1 MNYCL
6 NPSCPSPKNPDK
18 ATTCQACGSKLL
30 LRDRYRILGALGH
43 GGFGA
48 TFLVQDVYLPGKPYS
63 VIKQLRPNNS
73 NPNMFQVAKK
83 LFEREAETMG
93 KIGHHPQIPRL
104 LDYFEDNQRFY
115 LVQEYVKGHNL
126 QQEVS
131 KNGTYTESSVK
142 QFLNELLPILRD
154 IHAQQVIHR
163 DIKPANIVRRAQD
176 GKLVLIDFGIVK
188 NQVNQGDAN
197 STGNTAL
204 TQFAVGT
211 PGFAPP
217 EQLALRPVYAS
228 DIYAL
233 GVTSIYLLT
242 GKAPK
247 DFESD
252 PVTGEINWSQHIDVS
267 RHLIDIL
274 EKMMEVSVR
283 SRYKTAEEVMKA
295 MDIQPYMQSLAQ
307 GLLTQP
313 NQKPQAVKQSVPL
326 PDSNLATKPNDL
338 AQAIRD
344 RRVRR
349 GMSVVGN
356 NSTTQT
362 NTAIDSSRTSTRPS
376 VTPNTSV
383 QDAVSMRPRA
393 TTPPKATKV
402 DAETLKAYYAKGRR
416 DFTRYDFNFINLQ
429 KANFDDCTFN
439 QSKFLKANLQ
449 GSDFSRGNFSQA
461 DLRQTILKD
470 TKFGRAY
477 LGGANLEGADLR
489 GADLSH
495 ANLKDA
501 NLKGANLCGANLY
514 HAILTEEQLVLAKT
528 NWATTMPTGKRGFW

>member
-6 NPSCPSPKNPDK
+6 NPSCSKPKNPDQAK
-18 ATTCQACGSKLL
+18 ICQACGSKLL
-30 LRDRYRILGALGH
+30 LRDRYRVLGALGH

-48 TFLVQDVYLPGKPYS
+48 TFLVQDIYLPGKPYS
-63 VIKQLRPNNS
+63 VIKQLRPNSS
-73 NPNMFQVAKK
+73 NPSMFQVAKK

-104 LDYFEDNQRFY
+104 LDYFEDSQRFY

-126 QQEVS
+126 QQEVA
-131 KNGTYTESSVK
+131 KNGPFTESSVK
-142 QFLNELLPILRD
+142 QFLNELLPILQN
-154 IHAQQVIHR
+154 IHAQQIIHR
-163 DIKPANIVRRAQD
+163 DIKPANIIRRAQD

-233 GVTSIYLLT
+233 GVTSVYLLT

-247 DFESD
+247 DFDSD
-252 PVTGEINWSQHIDVS
+252 PVTGEINWSQHLDVS
-267 RHLIDIL
+267 KHLIDIL

-283 SRYKTAEEVMKA
+283 SRYKTAEEVIKA
-295 MDIQPYMQSLAQ
+295 MEIQPYMQSLAQ
-307 GLLTQP
+307 GMLTQP
-313 NQKPQAVKQSVPL
+313 NPQQIIRQPQPAITNINP
-326 PDSNLATKPNDL
+326 NAKPNDL

-344 RRVRR
+344 RRMRR

-356 NSTTQT
+356 NAAAQT
-362 NTAIDSSRTSTRPS
+362 NTIVNNPNVRSS
-376 VTPNTSV
+376 TPNTSI
-383 QDAVSMRPRA
+383 QGTAPLRQRT
-393 TTPPKATKV
+393 TTPLKPPKV
-402 DAETLKAYYAKGRR
+402 DAETLKEYYAKGRR
-416 DFTRYDFNFINLQ
+416 DFTRYDFNFINLP

-439 QSKFLKANLQ
+439 QARFLKANLQ

-461 DLRQTILKD
+461 DLRQAVLKD
-470 TKFGRAY
+470 AKFSRAY

-495 ANLKDA
+495 ANLKEA

-514 HAILTEEQLVLAKT
+514 HAVLTEEQLVMAKT
-528 NWATTMPTGKRGFW
+528 NWATVMPTGKRGFW

>member
-6 NPSCPSPKNPDK
+6 NPSCSKPKNPDRAK
-18 ATTCQACGSKLL
+18 ICEACGSKLL

-48 TFLVQDVYLPGKPYS
+48 TFLVQDIYLPGKPYS
-63 VIKQLRPNNS
+63 VIKQLRPNS
-73 NPNMFQVAKK
+73 TNPNMFQVAKK

-126 QQEVS
+126 QQEVA
-131 KNGTYTESSVK
+131 KKGPFTESDVK

-163 DIKPANIVRRAQD
+163 DIKPANIIRRAQD
-176 GKLVLIDFGIVK
+176 GRLVLIDFGIVK
-188 NQVNQGDAN
+188 NQVDRGEDAG
-197 STGNTAL
+197 TGNTAL

-217 EQLALRPVYAS
+217 EQLALRPVYSS

-233 GVTSIYLLT
+233 GVTCVYLLT

-252 PVTGEINWSQHIDVS
+252 PITGEINWSQHLDIS
-267 RHLIDIL
+267 HHLVEIL

-283 SRYKTAEEVMKA
+283 NRYKMAEEVIKA
-295 MDIQPYMQSLAQ
+295 MEIQPYMQSLAQ
-307 GLLTQP
+307 GMLTQP
-313 NQKPQAVKQSVPL
+313 SPQKTPQQLASIAN
-326 PDSNLATKPNDL
+326 SNPAGKPNDL

-344 RRVRR
+344 RRMRR
-349 GMSVVGN
+349 GMNVVGSN
-356 NSTTQT
+356 MATQA
-362 NTAIDSSRTSTRPS
+362 NTGINGAMTGIRSSVSPHTSIQGTIPPKPRT
-376 VTPNTSV
+376 
-383 QDAVSMRPRA
+383 
-393 TTPPKATKV
+393 TTPTKPPKV
-402 DAETLKAYYAKGRR
+402 DAETLKAYYARGRR

-429 KANFDDCTFN
+429 KATLDDCTFN
-439 QSKFLKANLQ
+439 QAKFLKANLQ

-461 DLRQTILKD
+461 DLRQAILKD
-470 TKFGRAY
+470 AKLGRAY

-514 HAILTEEQLVLAKT
+514 HAILKEEQIVLAKT
-528 NWATTMPTGKRGFW
+528 NWATVMPTGKRGFW

>member
-6 NPSCPSPKNPDK
+6 NPSCPKPKNPDQAK
-18 ATTCQACGSKLL
+18 TCQACGSKLL
-30 LRDRYRILGALGH
+30 LRDRYRVLGALGH

-48 TFLVQDVYLPGKPYS
+48 TFLVQDIYLPGKPYS
-63 VIKQLRPNNS
+63 VIKQLRPNSS
-73 NPNMFQVAKK
+73 NPSMFQVAKK

-126 QQEVS
+126 QQEVA
-131 KNGTYTESSVK
+131 KNGPFTESSVK
-142 QFLNELLPILRD
+142 QFLNELLPILQN
-154 IHAQQVIHR
+154 IHAQQIIHR
-163 DIKPANIVRRAQD
+163 DIKPANIIRRAQD

-233 GVTSIYLLT
+233 GVTSVYLLT

-247 DFESD
+247 DFDSD
-252 PVTGEINWSQHIDVS
+252 PVTGEINWSQHLDVS
-267 RHLIDIL
+267 KHLIDIL

-283 SRYKTAEEVMKA
+283 SRYKTAEEVIKA
-295 MDIQPYMQSLAQ
+295 MEIQPYMQSLAQ
-307 GLLTQP
+307 GMLTQP
-313 NQKPQAVKQSVPL
+313 TPQQMVRQPQAAIP
-326 PDSNLATKPNDL
+326 NAKPNDL

-344 RRVRR
+344 RRMRR
-349 GMSVVGN
+349 GMNVVGSN
-356 NSTTQT
+356 IATQA
-362 NTAIDSSRTSTRPS
+362 NTAVNNPAVRSSIS
-376 VTPNTSV
+376 PNTSV
-383 QDAVSMRPRA
+383 QGTVPLRQRT
-393 TTPPKATKV
+393 TTPLKPPKV
-402 DAETLKAYYAKGRR
+402 DAETLKEYYAKGRR
-416 DFTRYDFNFINLQ
+416 DFTRYDFNFINLP
-429 KANFDDCTFN
+429 KASFDDCTFN
-439 QSKFLKANLQ
+439 QAKFLKANLQ
-449 GSDFSRGNFSQA
+449 GSDFSRCNFSQA
-461 DLRQTILKD
+461 DLRQATLKD
-470 TKFGRAY
+470 VKFSRAY

-495 ANLKDA
+495 ANLKEV

-514 HAILTEEQLVLAKT
+514 HAILTEEQLVMAKT
-528 NWATTMPTGKRGFW
+528 NWATVMPTGKRGFW